1 VYFICSIPCW
11 NIQTDLTVKASISS
25 IQMRVGPVPAEKV
38 LRFDRTAAPF
48 ISGMKVVPHDFTKT
62 RLKIVPFQ
70 GNCNR

>member
-1 VYFICSIPCW
+1 
-11 NIQTDLTVKASISS
+11 
-25 IQMRVGPVPAEKV
+25 MPAEKV